1 MVDLRVVQGAVTQR
15 LGKALDREDGRLK
28 FMRDIAEEFLP
39 VVVRPVQLAHPCPD
53 LRRGLESLPAQFI
66 EFIIAGT
73 LIGLELVEVSAADAV
88 DLPARGGYSRC
99 ERKLHHAERGEEG
112 DARRHAHERQRNPRY
127 EYRKRSTGEERDARC
142 DRGRS
147 YADPSEHPQQYH
159 PPSVMRQ
166 SYSRHPSR
174 CRY

>member
-28 FMRDIAEEFLP
+28 FMPDIAEEFLP
-39 VVVRPVQLAHPCPD
+39 VVVRPVQLAHPAPH
-53 LRRGLESLPAQFI
+53 LRRSLESLPTQVI

-112 DARRHAHERQRNPRY
+112 GTRRQPHEGQSNPRD
-127 EYRKRSTGEERDARC
+127 ESRKRQAEE
-142 DRGRS
+142 
-147 YADPSEHPQQYH
+147 
-159 PPSVMRQ
+159 
-166 SYSRHPSR
+166 
-174 CRY
+174 

>member
-39 VVVRPVQLAHPCPD
+39 VVVRPVQLAHPSPH
-53 LRRGLESLPAQFI
+53 LRRGLESLPTQVI

-99 ERKLHHAERGEEG
+99 ERKLRSEEHTSELQSRG
-112 DARRHAHERQRNPRY
+112 QL
-127 EYRKRSTGEERDARC
+127 
-142 DRGRS
+142 
-147 YADPSEHPQQYH
+147 
-159 PPSVMRQ
+159 V
-166 SYSRHPSR
+166 
-174 CRY
+174 CRL